1 MKKINEKEIGKNMKK
16 YEKNMKKTKE
26 IIILFHIFRPFT
38 ENCLKQDKIRNN
50 S

>member
-16 YEKNMKKTKE
+16 TKE
-26 IIILFHIFRPFT
+26 IIILFHFIRPFT
-38 ENCLKQDKIRNN
+38 ENCLKQYKIRYN

>member
-1 MKKINEKEIGKNMKK
+1 MKKINEKEI
-16 YEKNMKKTKE
+16 EKNMKKTKE

-38 ENCLKQDKIRNN
+38 ENCLKQDKIRYN

>member
-1 MKKINEKEIGKNMKK
+1 MKKINEKEIG
-16 YEKNMKKTKE
+16 KNMKKTKE

-50 S
+50 G